1 LGMSEKEIKQ
11 KAIEADNLNFHD
23 LTDDVVRS
31 VTATPGVDEAVE
43 AITSHIDKYDVP
55 DELEGK

>member
-1 LGMSEKEIKQ
+1 MKDKEIKQ

-23 LTDDVVRS
+23 RTDDVIRNVP
-31 VTATPGVDEAVE
+31 ATKGVNEAVE

-55 DELEGK
+55 DELEENS